1 MCACVYVC
9 ACVRVCVCAYSLS
22 GLPKALAYLGRIQAA
37 LPAGS
42 TFQPLM
48 TLYLTDKTD
57 PAEITRAKE
66 SGKVFA
72 VKLYPAGATTN
83 SDSGV
88 TDIAKVQPVLAKMAE
103 VGMPLCVHSEVTD
116 QCIDIF
122 EREPVFLSRHL
133 QPIIAA
139 NPDLKIILEHITT
152 KEAVKFVMAQGPNV
166 AATITAHHLIFNR
179 NAIFQGG
186 LRPHFYCLPVL
197 KHESDR
203 LALTEAIKSGSP
215 KFFMG
220 TDSAPHTTDAKESDC
235 CSAGVFTAHA
245 ALELYAKAF
254 DEAGCI
260 EHLAAFASK
269 NGHTFYG
276 LPAPTGTVKL
286 TKEEWTVPMSYPL
299 GDGVVRPC
307 MAGEKLAWKA
317 ELL

>member
-1 MCACVYVC
+1 MPNLKPPVTTTE
-9 ACVRVCVCAYSLS
+9 L
-22 GLPKALAYLGRIQAA
+22 ALQYLERINAA

-48 TLYLTDKTD
+48 TLYLTDKTV
-57 PAEITRAKE
+57 PQEIEAAKA

-88 TDIAKVQPVLAKMAE
+88 TDMAKVQPVLAKMAE

-122 EREPVFLSRHL
+122 EREPVFLTRCL
-133 QPIIAA
+133 APIIEA

-152 KEAVKFVMAQGPNV
+152 KQAVKFVMAQGPNV
-166 AATITAHHLIFNR
+166 AATITAHHLLFNR
-179 NAIFQGG
+179 NEIFKGG

-197 KHESDR
+197 KHENDR
-203 LALTEAIKSGSP
+203 LALTEAIKSGSN

-220 TDSAPHTTDAKESDC
+220 TDSAPHTTDAKESGC

-245 ALELYAKAF
+245 AVELYAKAF
-254 DEAGCI
+254 DDAGCI
-260 EHLAAFASK
+260 EHLDAFVSK

-276 LPAPTGTVKL
+276 LPAPTEKVKL
-286 TKEEWTVPMSYPL
+286 TKAEWTVPMSYPL

-317 ELL
+317 EMM